1 MFRVLE
7 PGASSEPLSP
17 FSGHHVY
24 LSASPCW
31 TGNSRRTGPQP
42 SAVISPTGASRARIP
57 SPRAADGGL
66 LGARPHLPLQ
76 PLPSAGVPA
85 PAPPQTVGHCILT
98 GAPVPG
104 AKAGRLRRPEARA
117 GRRAGRAGRAGWGRA
132 GGAGLLGVGSP
143 LLAAPVSLFSA
154 SEANGSVILE
164 GPRLRG
170 GGVLGRLITGC
181 RAACSLAGNSQGFR
195 HGPPSARPC
204 WGSSCRL
211 SAVAT
216 VDPGLSGQVSMR
228 SYPKW

>member
-1 MFRVLE
+1 MVCWE
-7 PGASSEPLSP
+7 PGRICLCSRSP
-17 FSGHHVY
+17 VLGSLPQLHLRPSGIAFSPEHRSLV
-24 LSASPCW
+24 
-31 TGNSRRTGPQP
+31 
-42 SAVISPTGASRARIP
+42 
-57 SPRAADGGL
+57 PRLGGFADL
-66 LGARPHLPLQ
+66 KL
-76 PLPSAGVPA
+76 
-85 PAPPQTVGHCILT
+85 
-98 GAPVPG
+98 
-104 AKAGRLRRPEARA
+104 
-117 GRRAGRAGRAGWGRA
+117 GRA
-132 GGAGLLGVGSP
+132 GGQGGRGGQAGAGRAGLLGVGSP
-143 LLAAPVSLFSA
+143 LPAAPVSLFSA

-228 SYPKW
+228 SYPKWKWVLSLLLSGDVCWR